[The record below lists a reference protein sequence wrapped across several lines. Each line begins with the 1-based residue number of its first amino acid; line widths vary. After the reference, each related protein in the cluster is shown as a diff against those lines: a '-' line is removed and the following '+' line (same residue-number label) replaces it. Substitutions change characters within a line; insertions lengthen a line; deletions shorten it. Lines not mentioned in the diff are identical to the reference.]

1 MTTNNDC
8 NLIPSVG
15 VLRAYTSIADGIAIT
30 EDESRIEPANSWP
43 ECETL
48 LTHPRRPKFDL
59 YSLHGMKIKMPF
71 FSRQAGGTVRD
82 TFVAQATLQRN
93 LDPWNFRAGNLT
105 FENNSQVISREI

>member
-15 VLRAYTSIADGIAIT
+15 VLRAYISIADGIAIT

-48 LTHPRRPKFDL
+48 LTHPRRPPDYIL
-59 YSLHGMKIKMPF
+59 NIAVHT
-71 FSRQAGGTVRD
+71 Q
-82 TFVAQATLQRN
+82 
-93 LDPWNFRAGNLT
+93 
-105 FENNSQVISREI
+105 